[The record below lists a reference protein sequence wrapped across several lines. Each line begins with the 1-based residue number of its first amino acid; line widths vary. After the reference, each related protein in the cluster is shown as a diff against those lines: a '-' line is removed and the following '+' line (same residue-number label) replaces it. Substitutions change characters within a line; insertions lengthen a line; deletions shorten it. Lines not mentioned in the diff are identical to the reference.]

1 MDGALEGD
9 VVLDFTGLFPPRT
22 ETIEDTSTQ
31 DILEDIQNQIT
42 QLQSPD
48 ERDDSF
54 AFGLDTH
61 SETQAAI
68 QEEFSEAWST
78 IEEDK
83 IRIQAAQDKAAQA
96 DVNAGLAL
104 EAASEAVV
112 SSEIQYVLSISDTTP
127 PGPEAAWSP
136 TSPERTPGA
145 FIWMRTKVTR
155 GNDEVAY
162 SAPALITGNDGS
174 PGESGTDAKNITLT
188 STSQVFSVSSEGVAG
203 SEVARNLA
211 TNPTLTDP
219 YGTVTVPD
227 RFTNQAISPQAST
240 AWIPNYGTGGAG
252 TSSVEGG
259 MRRLE
264 WTTAPT
270 AGNPRLAHT
279 SSTLYVP
286 VTAGETVTV
295 SMDVAGSTRGRIA
308 LDYNNDTGWVS
319 STSLGWA
326 VISSDINNPTRL
338 VWTGVIPAGITR
350 LLIFSGPEYSTAL
363 GNFPTPGTWFA
374 AGRLKVETGNTATAY
389 FDGDTPTSGNTVYG
403 WTGPVNASTSYAR
416 YAVAV
421 SGSAPKA
428 RVFGG
433 SNSSMSD
440 GGGAIHYIDGDYL
453 VQDLHNPAAT
463 NQTVT
468 WMTGTGG
475 QNTGLSMT
483 RMGTSFNKWIAAG
496 VLYSQDAPLTG
507 TPQGRPRSL
516 TAWRRVGE
524 ATASFAHTSA
534 PNEAQEDTLLTLS
547 FFADPTAQDYSFA
560 LTTGHPFQDART
572 RWRKF
577 ILAEADTQAEAE
589 RLVREY
595 FDGDTSVPGMFTEW
609 AGTAKRSVSVLRAS
623 TAPIVPETITVTADA
638 AHTSVSQ
645 YTYSVDG
652 KAFSSIAPFGV
663 SRAGNVVTFTG
674 KDMRARTVAI
684 KASDSTDVSDTLT
697 VAKIADGTAGTAG
710 ADAYTVLLSNEAHVF
725 AGGTTSALAA
735 TTTSTVIAYKGSTQQ
750 SATVGTITG
759 QVTGLTT
766 SIASN
771 GTTAPVI
778 TLTATTSLTTKN
790 GTLTVPV
797 TVDGTT
803 FTKTIA
809 WSLSLTGA
817 TGTPGANAAV
827 VSLTASSQALTVPNS
842 GGATNP
848 ATSTVTGNAV
858 NTTISAWTYSVDGGS
873 FSSTLPTGVT
883 RSGNVVTITGAT
895 VTARTITVKM
905 ADANGVSDT
914 LTVARILDGSPGP
927 AGLDAYTVLLSNEA
941 HTFAGTTTSAVASTT
956 TSGVSVYKGSTL
968 QPVTSVTVTGQ
979 VTGLTTSVAGQG
991 TTTPVVTLTA
1001 TTALVAQSGQ
1011 LTLTIVSD
1019 GQTFTKLMTWSV
1031 SRTGA
1036 TGTNAVTATLGSD
1049 AVALPC
1055 TSAGA
1060 TSAAQTLTIPFS
1072 AYQGA
1077 SRVAVTCA
1085 VGALPS
1091 GITVSSNTAG
1101 TTSASGSLVLAVANA
1116 STLGGTDAGDIT
1128 LTLTAAGT
1136 TYPCTYSWSKAKAG
1150 AAGTA
1155 GTSAT
1160 TVDLGSDSVTIP
1172 CTSAGAT
1179 SAASTITIPFS
1190 GWVGNSRVA
1199 TTAAVGTL
1207 PSGITVSSNTAGTT
1221 GAAGSL
1227 VLAVANASTLGG
1239 TSTGDIT
1246 ITLTASSIAFPRRF
1260 SWSKATAGATGSQGV
1275 SVTSIVSYFAALPQ
1289 GSSAPA
1295 TPGNV
1300 ATPPAPWVATEPTY
1314 APATEL
1320 WRTERIAYSNSTY
1333 SYTTPQKSSAWAAA
1347 VYIGNLNDA
1356 AIKGLVRVS
1365 STDPGFFEGR
1375 IWWETYPAGDP
1386 KAGQVKAI
1394 KYSASA
1400 SGPWVPY
1407 MLAAN
1412 DVLVPGSVK
1421 AGTIDTDDLAAEVA
1435 FVQKFIANQAFM
1447 KEVYANKVLVASDN
1461 ILPDPAISNPLF
1473 WASSPYFSATGGKSG
1488 TGSLQIPQNSVQSEL
1503 YNSSAANVSTYGIR
1517 VEEGK
1522 SYVFSAWAK
1531 SLDAA
1536 HDSANK
1542 ISIYVRGHNEAGT
1555 QTVGPT
1561 IIAQSPGAAI
1571 DTWVKLEGVYGP
1583 IPSGTTRIAVGYYKQ
1598 ASLTNSRVWFSDPIV
1613 KERVGAISLEDGVV
1627 TADKVDTGSLV
1638 AGNVL
1643 VAGGNLIRDTTF
1655 TYWRPWGGSV
1665 SQWSVQPTG
1674 GPNSTPALAIAAGAA
1689 NYGGQLGSDN
1699 FTQFRVDAQPNSR
1712 YSLSAWVHCTTAIPV
1727 GGVSLGI
1734 GRINFSGV
1742 KSDTSASNTVI
1753 IPANTWT
1760 KLTVYVNTLADTVQI
1775 GFYLVSREVNST
1787 GVTKFSAPYCSAP
1800 ASLVVDGEITGTTI
1814 TGGLVQTNA
1823 NANRGIKIKDDE
1835 ILIYDADGNLD
1846 GRLASVPGTPGARV
1860 WMQTMKVGS
1869 AGWIGDYET
1878 GTQFGRVNGTQ
1889 SNWLLAF
1896 GSNTEMRSITSDRQ
1910 GRISASGAR
1919 ATLELRKTGIA
1930 HNIAE
1935 FTVDDGINGRG
1946 IFANVRNDNPS
1957 IADRLYME
1965 ITRSKALFSWDG
1977 SGGLEIEAY
1986 TKPSLRL
1993 TRGDSGA
2000 GAYLYTTSNAN
2011 GELGIRLRP
2020 YESASTDQMYWYL
2033 SSNGG
2038 MRSVVGG
2045 VTRDHPFATYT
2056 NTVSLSPAAAN
2067 TTYTLS
2073 VSYPSGRFT
2082 STPTVVLTP
2091 ISTNPT
2097 QRSCTVISSTSSGF
2111 SLQYSSTVASNF
2123 SCNIIAIQAT
2133 A

>member
-1 MDGALEGD
+1 M
-9 VVLDFTGLFPPRT
+9 
-22 ETIEDTSTQ
+22 
-31 DILEDIQNQIT
+31 
-42 QLQSPD
+42 
-48 ERDDSF
+48 
-54 AFGLDTH
+54 
-61 SETQAAI
+61 
-68 QEEFSEAWST
+68 
-78 IEEDK
+78 
-83 IRIQAAQDKAAQA
+83 
-96 DVNAGLAL
+96 
-104 EAASEAVV
+104 
-112 SSEIQYVLSISDTTP
+112 LSISDTTP

-162 SAPALITGNDGS
+162 SAPALITGNDGAT
-174 PGESGTDAKNITLT
+174 GEASKTISLVATTQILT
-188 STSQVFSVSSEGVAG
+188 SPASGGATS
-203 SEVARNLA
+203 
-211 TNPTLTDP
+211 PTTA
-219 YGTVTVPD
+219 TVT
-227 RFTNQAISPQAST
+227 
-240 AWIPNYGTGGAG
+240 G
-252 TSSVEGG
+252 
-259 MRRLE
+259 
-264 WTTAPT
+264 
-270 AGNPRLAHT
+270 
-279 SSTLYVP
+279 
-286 VTAGETVTV
+286 
-295 SMDVAGSTRGRIA
+295 
-308 LDYNNDTGWVS
+308 
-319 STSLGWA
+319 
-326 VISSDINNPTRL
+326 
-338 VWTGVIPAGITR
+338 
-350 LLIFSGPEYSTAL
+350 
-363 GNFPTPGTWFA
+363 
-374 AGRLKVETGNTATAY
+374 
-389 FDGDTPTSGNTVYG
+389 
-403 WTGPVNASTSYAR
+403 
-416 YAVAV
+416 
-421 SGSAPKA
+421 
-428 RVFGG
+428 
-433 SNSSMSD
+433 
-440 GGGAIHYIDGDYL
+440 
-453 VQDLHNPAAT
+453 
-463 NQTVT
+463 
-468 WMTGTGG
+468 
-475 QNTGLSMT
+475 
-483 RMGTSFNKWIAAG
+483 
-496 VLYSQDAPLTG
+496 
-507 TPQGRPRSL
+507 
-516 TAWRRVGE
+516 
-524 ATASFAHTSA
+524 TASNTTISA
-534 PNEAQEDTLLTLS
+534 WQ
-547 FFADPTAQDYSFA
+547 
-560 LTTGHPFQDART
+560 
-572 RWRKF
+572 
-577 ILAEADTQAEAE
+577 
-589 RLVREY
+589 
-595 FDGDTSVPGMFTEW
+595 
-609 AGTAKRSVSVLRAS
+609 
-623 TAPIVPETITVTADA
+623 
-638 AHTSVSQ
+638 
-645 YTYSVDG
+645 YSVDG
-652 KAFSSIAPFGV
+652 ASFSATVPTGV
-663 SRAGNVVTFTG
+663 SRTGNVVTVTG
-674 KDMRARTVAI
+674 STMTAKTIAVRMSDASGVA
-684 KASDSTDVSDTLT
+684 DTLT
-697 VAKIADGTAGTAG
+697 VAKVLNGTAGTPG

-725 AGGTTSALAA
+725 AGGTTAALAA

-778 TLTATTSLTTKN
+778 TLTATTSLTTKS

-827 VSLTASSQALTVPNS
+827 VSLTASSQALTVPSS

-848 ATSTVTGNAV
+848 ATSIVTGNAV

-991 TTTPVVTLTA
+991 TTAPVVTLTA

-1011 LTLTIVSD
+1011 LTFTIVSD

-1085 VGALPS
+1085 VGTLPS

-1150 AAGTA
+1150 TDGTA

-1239 TSTGDIT
+1239 NSTGDIT
-1246 ITLTASSIAFPRRF
+1246 ITLTANSIAFPRRF
-1260 SWSKATAGATGSQGV
+1260 SWSKAIAGATGGTGSQGV
-1275 SVTSIVSYFAALPQ
+1275 SVTSIVSYFATLPQ

-1300 ATPPAPWVATEPTY
+1300 ATPSAPWVATEPTY

-1320 WRTERIAYSNSTY
+1320 WRTECIAYSNSTY

-1347 VYIGNLNDA
+1347 VHIGNLNDA

-1375 IWWETYPAGDP
+1375 IWWEIYPVGDP

-1473 WASSPYFSATGGKSG
+1473 WSSSPYFSATGGKSG
-1488 TGSLQIPQNSVQSEL
+1488 TGSLQIPQNSVQSGL
-1503 YNSSAANVSTYGIR
+1503 YNSSPANVSTYGIR

-1542 ISIYVRGHNEAGT
+1542 ISIYVRGNNEAGT
-1555 QTVGPT
+1555 QTVAPT

-1571 DTWVKLEGVYGP
+1571 NTWVKLEGVYGP
-1583 IPSGTTRIAVGYYKQ
+1583 VPSGTTRIAVGYYKQ

-1674 GPNSTPALAIAAGAA
+1674 GPNNTPAVAFAAGAA
-1689 NYGGQLGSDN
+1689 FLAC
-1699 FTQFRVDAQPNSR
+1699 FTCFLA
-1712 YSLSAWVHCTTAIPV
+1712 AW
-1727 GGVSLGI
+1727 
-1734 GRINFSGV
+1734 
-1742 KSDTSASNTVI
+1742 
-1753 IPANTWT
+1753 
-1760 KLTVYVNTLADTVQI
+1760 
-1775 GFYLVSREVNST
+1775 
-1787 GVTKFSAPYCSAP
+1787 
-1800 ASLVVDGEITGTTI
+1800 
-1814 TGGLVQTNA
+1814 
-1823 NANRGIKIKDDE
+1823 
-1835 ILIYDADGNLD
+1835 
-1846 GRLASVPGTPGARV
+1846 
-1860 WMQTMKVGS
+1860 
-1869 AGWIGDYET
+1869 
-1878 GTQFGRVNGTQ
+1878 
-1889 SNWLLAF
+1889 AF
-1896 GSNTEMRSITSDRQ
+1896 
-1910 GRISASGAR
+1910 
-1919 ATLELRKTGIA
+1919 
-1930 HNIAE
+1930 
-1935 FTVDDGINGRG
+1935 
-1946 IFANVRNDNPS
+1946 
-1957 IADRLYME
+1957 
-1965 ITRSKALFSWDG
+1965 
-1977 SGGLEIEAY
+1977 
-1986 TKPSLRL
+1986 
-1993 TRGDSGA
+1993 
-2000 GAYLYTTSNAN
+2000 
-2011 GELGIRLRP
+2011 
-2020 YESASTDQMYWYL
+2020 
-2033 SSNGG
+2033 
-2038 MRSVVGG
+2038 
-2045 VTRDHPFATYT
+2045 
-2056 NTVSLSPAAAN
+2056 
-2067 TTYTLS
+2067 
-2073 VSYPSGRFT
+2073 
-2082 STPTVVLTP
+2082 
-2091 ISTNPT
+2091 
-2097 QRSCTVISSTSSGF
+2097 
-2111 SLQYSSTVASNF
+2111 
-2123 SCNIIAIQAT
+2123 
-2133 A
+2133 